1 MIKSMAAV
9 LLFSLTVFPG
19 YPESVQKL
27 EKNIQSN
34 QENLRK
40 IQEKMAVL
48 QKERSKLKKEE
59 EDLFLKLKNV
69 EKNIQGST
77 QKQNRLSRQI
87 RQLESQIIQLNR
99 EVIHFSQEKNW
110 AEERLLQ
117 SLKNYHARALVA
129 RRMRAS
135 PIQRWW
141 LKDSIVSGVSQM
153 KSAES
158 LAIYSTAQREQK
170 LGDKKE
176 LSSLKS
182 HLNLEVSKQKKI
194 QKEKSHLY
202 QATLE
207 KRTLMEQE
215 VKRLQETRESLE
227 KWISDLKRRKEE
239 TLAERKASEAAKK
252 QILARKGNLPWPV
265 EGTILSPY
273 GKYKHPTLGLI
284 LIQNGIKI
292 QAPPKSPVKSVEKG
306 RVAYAADFRSY
317 GQTVIIDHGGELYSI
332 YGHLGEISVK
342 NGKKVAGGEII
353 GLTNSNNG
361 SQLYFEFRSQGKP
374 ENPTLWLTAKKETT
388 K

>member
-1 MIKSMAAV
+1 MAAV

-117 SLKNYHARALVA
+117 SLKNYHARALVS